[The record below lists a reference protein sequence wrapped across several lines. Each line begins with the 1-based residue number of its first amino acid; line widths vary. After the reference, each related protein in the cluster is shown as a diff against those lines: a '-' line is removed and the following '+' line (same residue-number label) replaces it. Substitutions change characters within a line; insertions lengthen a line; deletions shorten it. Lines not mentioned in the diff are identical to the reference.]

1 MTKLRQKYFFEK
13 KLRNSDQIDSNK
25 FRKISH
31 KTQEKVVCEKS
42 FDGTGSESS
51 RALKQILR
59 INER

>member
-1 MTKLRQKYFFEK
+1 LTKLRQKYFFEK

-31 KTQEKVVCEKS
+31 KTEEKVIREKS
-42 FDGTGSESS
+42 FDGMGSEFS